1 MGLDVE
7 VTMSNLKY
15 AILETENSS
24 VEAVDS
30 RRKSNLFVVSDDRD
44 RSGDPFTRRVEEALD
59 YELAQ
64 GRMPA

>member
-1 MGLDVE
+1 MN
-7 VTMSNLKY
+7 NLKY

-30 RRKSNLFVVSDDRD
+30 RGKRKLFVVSDG
-44 RSGDPFTRRVEEALD
+44 SEGTGDQFTRRVEEALD